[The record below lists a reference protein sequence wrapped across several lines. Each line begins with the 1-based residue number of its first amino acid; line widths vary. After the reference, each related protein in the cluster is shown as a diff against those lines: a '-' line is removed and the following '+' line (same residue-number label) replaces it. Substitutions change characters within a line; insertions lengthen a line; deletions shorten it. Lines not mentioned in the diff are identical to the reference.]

1 MGVNVWDE
9 AGILPMAIRMRKAG
23 RCPADIDDIYGN
35 IIVSIVR
42 MATVLLPKEDPGFAK
57 NLEDMLRPDVQSA
70 MTVHALRSAE
80 KFVDTRSQPRSIV
93 NYITKAVQS
102 RLRNYVRDT
111 SRRAVLGEQVP
122 ECEVGCDINDFVT
135 EACDLMGRKAWEQ
148 RSGKIC
154 TDCTENIN
162 NTQGDT
168 DG

>member
-23 RCPADIDDIYGN
+23 RCPADIDALYGN

-42 MATVLLPKEDPGFAK
+42 MATYLLPKENPGFSK
-57 NLEDMLRPDVQSA
+57 NLDDMLRPDVQSA

-80 KFVDTRSQPRSIV
+80 KFVDTRSNPRSIV

-111 SRRAVLGEQVP
+111 SHRAVLGEQVP
-122 ECEVGCDINDFVT
+122 ECSIGCDIDAFVT
-135 EACDLMGRKAWEQ
+135 EACDIVGRKAWVQ
-148 RSGKIC
+148 RDARIRN
-154 TDCTENIN
+154 ENSN
-162 NTQGDT
+162 NTQGDRN
-168 DG
+168 G